1 MEHHLP
7 VTLVSSTP
15 SKMPHYKLPGAGKMV
30 PLMGSTS
37 PNEAELIGPS
47 AYQTATAVAQVGG
60 ALICDTTNSGYRSR

>member
-1 MEHHLP
+1 
-7 VTLVSSTP
+7 
-15 SKMPHYKLPGAGKMV
+15 MPHYKLPGAGKMV